1 MNKRLIFSFFGI
13 LTFTLL
19 SPKLFAQTERSL
31 SLQESIEIAK
41 DNSPLSRAATF
52 SLVASKW
59 RYKSFRADLLPSLE
73 LNGNIPNYSL
83 GTQSVNTSSGIENVS
98 FNNSNAN
105 IGASINQAILPTGG
119 TVSITSRLNRL
130 GIFRGENR
138 YEWSSTPVSIVYNQ
152 PLFQYNNL
160 KWRNRIEPLRFKI
173 AEKQF
178 VEDMEDLSF
187 TVAQNFFD
195 VLISKINVEI
205 AEFNVTVNDSIYNIS
220 KGRYEVGSV
229 AENDL
234 LQTELAYRNAEASLT
249 NARLNYQ
256 RAEENFK
263 ALLGLDDSVKIKV
276 ESPQTAPDVDLNI
289 DKALSLALENNS
301 QSLQFRLDEIQAN
314 QAYDQAKRSGSFTAN
329 LRAEYGLND
338 TAVDF
343 AEVYD
348 NPGDLKSFNIGFQ
361 IPIFNWGK
369 NMAQIKAARNQQL
382 ATANN
387 IEYQRLQFELSVRS
401 TVREFEL
408 LKGQV
413 ELASVSDN
421 IAERRYEVAKNRYLI
436 GKIDITNLFIAQN
449 EKDSA
454 RRNYIQALRNY
465 WTGYYNLRR
474 LTLYDFEQDL
484 PIYHEVDL

>member
-1 MNKRLIFSFFGI
+1 MNKRLLFSILALLICGI
-13 LTFTLL
+13 TTLQ
-19 SPKLFAQTERSL
+19 AQVTRTL
-31 SLQESIEIAK
+31 SLEESIEIAK

-59 RYKSFRADLLPSLE
+59 RYKSFRADLLPSLD
-73 LNGNIPNYSL
+73 LNGNIPNYRL
-83 GTQSVNTSSGIENVS
+83 GTQSVNTTSGIQNVN

-105 IGASINQAILPTGG
+105 IGASISQAILPTGG
-119 TVSITSRLNRL
+119 TVSITSGLNRL
-130 GIFRGENR
+130 GIFKGENR

-160 KWRNRIEPLRFKI
+160 KWRNKIEPLRFKI

-178 VEDMEDLSF
+178 VEDMEDLAF
-187 TVAQNFFD
+187 TVTQGFFD

-205 AEFNVTVNDSIYNIS
+205 ADFNVTVNDSIFNIS
-220 KGRYEVGSV
+220 KGRFEVGNL

-249 NARLNYQ
+249 NAKLNYQ

-263 ALLGLDDSVKIKV
+263 ALLGIDDEVVI
-276 ESPQTAPDVDLNI
+276 EIQAPETAPDIDLDF
-289 DKALSLALENNS
+289 DKALALALENNS

-338 TAVDF
+338 TAIDFVD
-343 AEVYD
+343 VYD

-387 IEYQRLQFELSVRS
+387 IEYQRLQFELNVRS
-401 TVREFEL
+401 TVREFDL

-413 ELASVSDN
+413 ELAETSDD
-421 IAERRYEVAKNRYLI
+421 IAERRYDVSKNRYLI

-465 WTGYYNLRR
+465 WTGYFNLRR
-474 LTLYDFEQDL
+474 LTLYDFEQDM
-484 PIYHEVDL
+484 PIFHEIDL

>member
-1 MNKRLIFSFFGI
+1 MNKRYFL
-13 LTFTLL
+13 TLL
-19 SPKLFAQTERSL
+19 GLLLFITPQLSGQSVRSL
-31 SLQESIEIAK
+31 TLEESIEIAK

-52 SLVASKW
+52 SLIASKW
-59 RYKSFRADLLPSLE
+59 RYKSFRADLLPSLD
-73 LNGNIPNYSL
+73 LGGNIPNYRL
-83 GTQSVNTSSGIENVS
+83 GTQTVNTAEGIQNVS

-105 IGASINQAILPTGG
+105 LGLSINQSILPTGG
-119 TVSITSRLNRL
+119 SVSITSSLNRL
-130 GIFRGENR
+130 GIFKGESR

-160 KWRNRIEPLRFKI
+160 KWRNKIEPLRFKI

-178 VEDMEDLSF
+178 VEDLEDLSF
-187 TVAQNFFD
+187 TVTQSFFD

-220 KGRYEVGSV
+220 KGRFEVGSV

-249 NARLNYQ
+249 NAKLSYQ
-256 RAEENFK
+256 RSEENFK
-263 ALLGLDDSVKIKV
+263 ALLGIDDNIEIEVLAP
-276 ESPQTAPDVDLNI
+276 ETAPDVDLNF
-289 DKALSLALENNS
+289 DKALALALENNS

-314 QAYDQAKRSGSFTAN
+314 QAYDQAKRNGSFTAN

-338 TAVDF
+338 TAIEF

-369 NMAQIKAARNQQL
+369 NMAQVKAARNQQL
-382 ATANN
+382 ATANS
-387 IEYQRLQFELSVRS
+387 IEYQKLQFELNVRS

-413 ELASVSDN
+413 ELAEISDN
-421 IAERRYEVAKNRYLI
+421 IAERRYDVSKNRYLI

-465 WTGYYNLRR
+465 WSGYYNLRR
-474 LTLYDFEQDL
+474 LTLFDFAKDQ
-484 PIYHEVDL
+484 PIYHEIDL

>member
-1 MNKRLIFSFFGI
+1 MNKRFFLPLLALILLGTTQIFG
-13 LTFTLL
+13 
-19 SPKLFAQTERSL
+19 QTARSL
-31 SLQESIEIAK
+31 TLEESIEIAK
-41 DNSPLSRAATF
+41 DNSPLSRAAAF
-52 SLVASKW
+52 SLIASKW
-59 RYKSFRADLLPSLE
+59 RYKSFRADLRPSLD
-73 LNGNIPNYSL
+73 LTGNIPNYRL
-83 GTQSVNTSSGIENVS
+83 GTQTVNTADGIQNVS

-105 IGASINQAILPTGG
+105 LGLSINQAILPTGG
-119 TVSITSRLNRL
+119 SVSISSSLNRL
-130 GIFRGENR
+130 GVFKGESR
-138 YEWSSTPVSIVYNQ
+138 YEWSSTPVSIIYNQ

-178 VEDMEDLSF
+178 VEDLEDLSF
-187 TVAQNFFD
+187 TVTQSFFD

-220 KGRYEVGSV
+220 KGRYEVGNV

-234 LQTELAYRNAEASLT
+234 LQTELAFRNAEASLT
-249 NARLNYQ
+249 NAKLSYQ

-263 ALLGLDDSVKIKV
+263 ALLGLDDNVAIEV
-276 ESPQTAPDVDLNI
+276 QAPETAPNIDLDF
-289 DKALSLALENNS
+289 DKALNLALENNS
-301 QSLQFRLDEIQAN
+301 QSLQFQLDEIQAN
-314 QAYDQAKRSGSFTAN
+314 QAYDQAKRNGSFTAN

-338 TAVDF
+338 TAIDF

-382 ATANN
+382 ATANS

-413 ELASVSDN
+413 ELAEISDN
-421 IAERRYEVAKNRYLI
+421 IAERRYDVSKNRYLI

-474 LTLYDFEQDL
+474 LTLYDFAQDT
-484 PIYHEVDL
+484 PIYHEIDL

>member
-1 MNKRLIFSFFGI
+1 MNKRLFLPILALLLFFTPQLFGQTART
-13 LTFTLL
+13 LTL
-19 SPKLFAQTERSL
+19 E
-31 SLQESIEIAK
+31 ESIEIAK

-52 SLVASKW
+52 SLIASKW
-59 RYKSFRADLLPSLE
+59 RYKSFRADLLPSLD
-73 LNGNIPNYSL
+73 LNGNIPNYRL
-83 GTQSVNTSSGIENVS
+83 GTQTVNTADGIQNVS

-105 IGASINQAILPTGG
+105 LGLSINQAILPTGG
-119 TVSITSRLNRL
+119 SVSVTSSLNRL
-130 GIFRGENR
+130 GIFKGESR
-138 YEWSSTPVSIVYNQ
+138 YEWSSTPFSIVYNQ

-178 VEDMEDLSF
+178 VEDLEDLSF
-187 TVAQNFFD
+187 TVTQSFFD

-220 KGRYEVGSV
+220 KGRFEVGSL

-249 NARLNYQ
+249 NAKLSYQ
-256 RAEENFK
+256 RSEENFK
-263 ALLGLDDSVKIKV
+263 ALLGLDDNIEIVV
-276 ESPQTAPDVDLNI
+276 QAPETAPDVDLNFE
-289 DKALSLALENNS
+289 KALALALENNS

-314 QAYDQAKRSGSFTAN
+314 QAYDQAKRNGSFTAN

-338 TAVDF
+338 TAIEF
-343 AEVYD
+343 ADVYD

-369 NMAQIKAARNQQL
+369 NTAQVRAARNQQL
-382 ATANN
+382 ATANS
-387 IEYQRLQFELSVRS
+387 IEYQRLQFELNVRS
-401 TVREFEL
+401 TVREFDL

-413 ELASVSDN
+413 ELAEISDN
-421 IAERRYEVAKNRYLI
+421 IAERRYDVSKNRYLI

-454 RRNYIQALRNY
+454 RRNYIQALRYY
-465 WTGYYNLRR
+465 WSGYYNLRR
-474 LTLYDFEQDL
+474 LTLYDFAKDQ
-484 PIYHEVDL
+484 PIYHEIDL

>member
-1 MNKRLIFSFFGI
+1 MNKRLLLPLFVFLLCGI
-13 LTFTLL
+13 T
-19 SPKLFAQTERSL
+19 SINAQTTRTL
-31 SLQESIEIAK
+31 SLEESIEIAK

-59 RYKSFRADLLPSLE
+59 RYKSFRADLLPSLD
-73 LNGNIPNYSL
+73 LNGNIPNYRL
-83 GTQSVNTSSGIENVS
+83 GTQTVNTTSGIQNVN

-119 TVSITSRLNRL
+119 TVSITSGLNRL
-130 GIFRGENR
+130 GIFKGENR
-138 YEWSSTPVSIVYNQ
+138 YEWSSTPISIVYNQ
-152 PLFQYNNL
+152 PLFQYNSL
-160 KWRNRIEPLRFKI
+160 KWRNKIEPLRFKI

-187 TVAQNFFD
+187 TVTQGFFD

-205 AEFNVTVNDSIYNIS
+205 ADLNVTVNDSIYNIS
-220 KGRYEVGSV
+220 KGRFEVGNL

-249 NARLNYQ
+249 NAKLNYQ

-263 ALLGLDDSVKIKV
+263 ALLGIEDEVII
-276 ESPQTAPDVDLNI
+276 EIEAPETAPDIALDF
-289 DKALSLALENNS
+289 DKAFALALENNS

-338 TAVDF
+338 TAIDFVD
-343 AEVYD
+343 VYD

-369 NMAQIKAARNQQL
+369 NMAQVKAARNQQL

-401 TVREFEL
+401 TVREFDL

-413 ELASVSDN
+413 ELAETSDE
-421 IAERRYEVAKNRYLI
+421 IAQRRYEVAKNRYLI

-454 RRNYIQALRNY
+454 RRNYIQSLRNY
-465 WTGYYNLRR
+465 WTGYFNLRR
-474 LTLYDFEQDL
+474 LTLYDFEEDMPIFHEIDL
-484 PIYHEVDL
+484 

>member
-1 MNKRLIFSFFGI
+1 MNKRFFLPFLALIIFG
-13 LTFTLL
+13 TTQ
-19 SPKLFAQTERSL
+19 LFGQTTRTL
-31 SLQESIEIAK
+31 SLEESIEIAK

-52 SLVASKW
+52 SLIASKW
-59 RYKSFRADLLPSLE
+59 RYKSFRADLLPGFTLS
-73 LNGNIPNYSL
+73 GDAPNFSNQIFANVQDD
-83 GTQSVNTSSGIENVS
+83 GTVVFSRRTQSE
-98 FNNSNAN
+98 
-105 IGASINQAILPTGG
+105 ASINFSASQNILPTGG
-119 TVSITSRLNRL
+119 NLSLSTGITRL
-130 GIFRGENR
+130 GIFNGENT
-138 YEWSSTPVSIVYNQ
+138 YAWQSTPLIASYTQ
-152 PLFQYNNL
+152 PLFQFNNL
-160 KWRNRIEPLRFKI
+160 KWRNKIEPLRFKI

-178 VEDMEDLSF
+178 VEDLEDLSF
-187 TVAQNFFD
+187 TVTQSFFD

-220 KGRYEVGSV
+220 KGRYEVGSL

-234 LQTELAYRNAEASLT
+234 LQTELAYRNAETSLT
-249 NARLNYQ
+249 NAKLNYQ
-256 RAEENFK
+256 RVAENFK
-263 ALLGLDDSVKIKV
+263 ALLGIDNNVTLEVKAPK
-276 ESPQTAPDVDLNI
+276 TAPDINLDF
-289 DKALSLALENNS
+289 DKALELALENNS

-314 QAYDQAKRSGSFTAN
+314 QAYDQAKKNAGFSAT
-329 LRAEYGLND
+329 LRADYGLNQTSTEFED
-338 TAVDF
+338 LYTNP
-343 AEVYD
+343 D
-348 NPGDLKSFNIGFQ
+348 NRQFFNVGFQ

-369 NMAQIKAARNQQL
+369 NVAQIKSARNQQL

-413 ELASVSDN
+413 ELAEISDN
-421 IAERRYEVAKNRYLI
+421 IAERRYDVSKNRYLI

-474 LTLYDFEQDL
+474 LTLYDFAKDS
-484 PIYHEVDL
+484 PIYHEIDL